1 MRTVAQHY
9 RAVVRTHLANL
20 LGAGTTATVTSRL
33 VLLYD
38 AAITAAK
45 VGRDAA
51 LVREASIVAQEVVEA
66 RRPDDAQPSR

>member
-1 MRTVAQHY
+1 MRTVAERY
-9 RAVVRTHLANL
+9 RAVVRAHI
-20 LGAGTTATVTSRL
+20 AGIAGEDVPSTPVSHL

-51 LVREASIVAQEVVEA
+51 LVREACRMAQELV
-66 RRPDDAQPSR
+66 